1 MHGKTQLRRSPAEPG
16 LEKPR
21 VLTHRS
27 RTARLGIGVAVVAF
41 TLTACGGGST
51 KTQGSGTTGG
61 DHGLTGTPIKIGN
74 VVDLTGPIPGLF
86 KGARE
91 ASEAY
96 VDKINSSGGLNGHP
110 VQLVTGD
117 SQTTCNGAT
126 AAWGSVMPQVQAMV
140 GSISGL
146 DSCAAK
152 ALNANPKI
160 PAVFEILNPVLS
172 GIPNTFAPSPR
183 PLGQSVGQYRYISE
197 QHPGAIKKM
206 GFIANTVTE
215 YVTIQAQTG
224 LKKIGAGIAYTRT
237 TDVTKQTDFTSDIIK
252 MRAAGVKWLS
262 LDGMPIDVVSRILN
276 NAKQQHWRPEV
287 ITALTAYDGNFLK
300 IADPA
305 AVEGLYMPMQ
315 TAMFLGEDR
324 KTSVGVD
331 EYLTWLDKVHPG
343 AKPDLFGAEAW
354 ASWELWYE
362 AWQKAGGTK
371 SPDDVRFALGTITTF
386 DAKGLLPP
394 ASPTARTPALC
405 WMVAQIKNDKFV
417 RVEPA
422 DKGFS
427 CAGGEFVPLG
437 G

>member
-1 MHGKTQLRRSPAEPG
+1 M
-16 LEKPR
+16 
-21 VLTHRS
+21 LTHRS
-27 RTARLGIGVAVVAF
+27 RSARLGIGVAVVAL
-41 TLTACGGGST
+41 TLTACGGAST
-51 KTQGSGTTGG
+51 KAKGGGGTTGG

-91 ASEAY
+91 ATEAY
-96 VDKINSSGGLNGHP
+96 VEKINSSGGLDGHP

-172 GIPNTFAPSPR
+172 GIPNTFAPAPR
-183 PLGQSVGQYRYISE
+183 PLGQSIGQYRYISDL
-197 QHPGAIKKM
+197 HPGAVKKM
-206 GFIANTVTE
+206 GYIANTVTE
-215 YVTIQAQTG
+215 FTTIELSGG
-224 LKKIGAGIAYTRT
+224 LKKLGGATAYSRT

-262 LDGMPIDVVSRILN
+262 LDGLPIDVISRILN

-287 ITALTAYDGNFLK
+287 ITAVPAYDGNFLK
-300 IADPA
+300 LADPA
-305 AVEGLYMPMQ
+305 AIEGVYLPMQ
-315 TAMFLGEDR
+315 MAMFLGQDR
-324 KTSVGVD
+324 ATSVGVD

-343 AKPDLFGAEAW
+343 AKPDIFGAQAW
-354 ASWELWYE
+354 ASMELWYQ
-362 AWQKAGGTK
+362 AWKAAGGTK
-371 SPDDVRFALGTITTF
+371 SPDDVRFALGTITKF
-386 DAKGLLPP
+386 DAKGLIAE
-394 ASPTARTPALC
+394 ASPTGRSPALC

-427 CAGGEFVPLG
+427 CAGAEFVPLG